1 MRTWTTL
8 QCFKS
13 SVFQTLSYLYV
24 DKQVGHHLRGKK
36 NLFPAAY
43 YYSGCTSQTDTCSH
57 VYDCT
62 ASCNSPAKIIY
73 RLGATKKKKATEVSH
88 HRKHLVRAE
97 TMEQLWVCIV
107 KGLDIERNIETLLI
121 IAAIKGRT
129 IPWWNKYL
137 GNKAVQRSEWLASKH
152 SVASWLQKNP
162 NGHPPIL

>member
-13 SVFQTLSYLYV
+13 SVLQTLSYLYV

-73 RLGATKKKKATEVSH
+73 RLGATKKKKGYRS
-88 HRKHLVRAE
+88 LSP
-97 TMEQLWVCIV
+97 Q
-107 KGLDIERNIETLLI
+107 
-121 IAAIKGRT
+121 
-129 IPWWNKYL
+129 
-137 GNKAVQRSEWLASKH
+137 KAFSQSRDHGTVMSLYC
-152 SVASWLQKNP
+152 
-162 NGHPPIL
+162 